1 MRRLFDDIFF
11 GFKSSM
17 LALSLTGLAIFH
29 ISCKKLVT
37 VGSPNT
43 SLTSGNIYT
52 DDATA
57 ASVLTGLYAL
67 LNTNTPLAGGTVN
80 SLSLVAGLSADE
92 LTLYGGSTN
101 ANTLLE
107 QYYSNH
113 LLAGIG
119 NQSNGGI
126 WNDCYSKLYTV
137 NIALERLAVSTSLT
151 PGVKQQLMGEAK
163 FLRAFLY
170 FYLVNLYGNTPLTI
184 TSDYT
189 INASLARSS
198 QTQVYQQII
207 ADLKDAENLLT
218 TGYVGSDALSQ
229 TIERIR
235 PNKWAATALLARVYL
250 YTAAYDSAETQASAV
265 INNTGLYRSCGLDSI
280 FLKNSSEAIWQLQ
293 PVNIGWNTE
302 DARFFILP
310 GTGPTINFPGSGFP
324 VYISQQLLE
333 SFEPGDGRRIHW
345 IDSVTVNGVT
355 YYYPFKYKNATI
367 NAPVTE
373 YLMVLRLGEQYLIR
387 AEARARKNSNLPGA
401 RDDLNAIRN
410 RANGPLPVTTTDQNL
425 LLALIE
431 HERQVELFT
440 EWGNRWFDLKR
451 TATID
456 VVMDSVA
463 PAKASSWNS
472 NWQWY
477 PIPSNDILQDPK
489 LVQNT
494 GY

>member
-1 MRRLFDDIFF
+1 MRRLFDHITFR
-11 GFKSSM
+11 FKGSM
-17 LALSLTGLAIFH
+17 VALILSGLAISH
-29 ISCKKLVT
+29 IGCKKLVT

-57 ASVLTGLYAL
+57 ASVLTGVYAL
-67 LNTNTPLAGGTVN
+67 LNTTTPLSGGTVN
-80 SLSLVAGLSADE
+80 SISLVSGLSADE
-92 LTLYGGSTN
+92 LTLYGGSSN

-119 NQSNGGI
+119 AQSNGGI
-126 WNDCYSKLYTV
+126 WSDCYSKLYTV

-151 PGVKQQLMGEAK
+151 PGVKQQLTGEAK

-170 FYLVNLYGNTPLTI
+170 FYLVNLYGNTPLTT

-189 INASLARSS
+189 VNSVLARNPQS
-198 QTQVYQQII
+198 QVYQQIV

-218 TGYVGSDALSQ
+218 SGYVASDALSQ
-229 TIERIR
+229 TTERIR
-235 PNKWAATALLARVYL
+235 PNKWVASALLARVYL
-250 YTAAYDSAETQASAV
+250 YMGVYDSAEAQASVV
-265 INNTGLYRSCGLDSI
+265 INNSNLYHPCSLDSV

-293 PVNIGWNTE
+293 PVNTGWNTE

-310 GTGPTINFPGSGFP
+310 STGPTINFPGSGFP
-324 VYISQQLLE
+324 VYISTQFLK
-333 SFEPGDGRRIHW
+333 SFEPGDGRRVHW
-345 IDSVTVNGVT
+345 IDSITVNGVT
-355 YYYPFKYKNATI
+355 YYYPFKYKSATI

-373 YLMVLRLGEQYLIR
+373 YTMVLRLGEQYLIR
-387 AEARARKNSNLPGA
+387 AEARARENLNLAGA
-401 RDDLNAIRN
+401 RNDLNKIRS
-410 RANGPLPVTTTDQNL
+410 RSTGLPLITTTDQNSL
-425 LLALIE
+425 LTLIQ

-440 EWGNRWFDLKR
+440 EWGHRWLDLKR
-451 TATID
+451 TATVD
-456 VVMDSVA
+456 AVMGAVTPS
-463 PAKASSWNS
+463 KGTSWVTD
-472 NWQWY
+472 WQWY
-477 PIPSNDILQDPK
+477 PIPSNDILQDPR